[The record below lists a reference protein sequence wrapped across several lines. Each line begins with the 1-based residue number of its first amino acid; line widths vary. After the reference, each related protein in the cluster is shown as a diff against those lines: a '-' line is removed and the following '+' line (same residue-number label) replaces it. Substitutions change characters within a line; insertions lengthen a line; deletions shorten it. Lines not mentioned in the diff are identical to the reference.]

1 MAILLHAGLLE
12 FLYYWLDRALHHHF
26 LYSRSSVI
34 FEIPQV
40 NGHKLK
46 TMMCHVHYSSLD
58 NIRADGLKNL
68 LVINNTKTTIQLYKK
83 DALVSFEDEE
93 WQRVLSNIEPGNKVE
108 IIVVFGK
115 RLIVYKTIVYLIYA
129 PMDQKMEHCPSSNK
143 NVHVSSGDENACV
156 VNGKLPQRGCFYK
169 FIPQMVMFL
178 NKFQHGSLLLR
189 KMHATPKK
197 PPAPLASLPRMRNVA
212 RSRHSHWR
220 FGQQQE

>member
-1 MAILLHAGLLE
+1 M
-12 FLYYWLDRALHHHF
+12 
-26 LYSRSSVI
+26 I

-40 NGHKLK
+40 NGHNLK
-46 TMMCHVHYSSLD
+46 KMMCHVHYSSLD

-115 RLIVYKTIVYLIYA
+115 RLIVYKTTVYLIYA

-143 NVHVSSGDENACV
+143 NVHVS
-156 VNGKLPQRGCFYK
+156 F
-169 FIPQMVMFL
+169 
-178 NKFQHGSLLLR
+178 
-189 KMHATPKK
+189 AT
-197 PPAPLASLPRMRNVA
+197 
-212 RSRHSHWR
+212 
-220 FGQQQE
+220 